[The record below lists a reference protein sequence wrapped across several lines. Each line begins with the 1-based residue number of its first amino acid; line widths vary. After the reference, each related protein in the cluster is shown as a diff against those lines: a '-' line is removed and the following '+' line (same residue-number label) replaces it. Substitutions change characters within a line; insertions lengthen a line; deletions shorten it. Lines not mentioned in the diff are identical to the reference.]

1 MEYFND
7 EANKTQG
14 AAAASTGRLV
24 ALETQFAKMAAKY
37 DRLVKNFPQAI
48 QQPGVA
54 QQPVPVAN
62 KPAATKAQT

>member
-14 AAAASTGRLV
+14 AAAASTDRLV
-24 ALETQFAKMAAKY
+24 AMENQFANMAAKY
-37 DRLVKNFPQAI
+37 EMLVKNFPQAI
-48 QQPGVA
+48 QQPEVA